1 MPGELGNEEQQQGVG
16 YYEKRY
22 PPDLKPNEDT
32 MDEMRKRISN
42 KSLLRVMRDYGESK
56 DKEK

>member
-1 MPGELGNEEQQQGVG
+1 MPGELGNEEMQQGVG
-16 YYEKRY
+16 YYENRY

-32 MDEMRKRISN
+32 MEEMRKRISN
-42 KSLLRVMRDYGESK
+42 KSLLRVMRDYGE